1 MTVDNHN
8 PPNRPSHLDSNGHWI
23 NPSGVVVERKKA
35 DPDVANDWLRKIK
48 ESLKEK

>member
-1 MTVDNHN
+1 LRAKPLGRKREKILTDDAAKFM
-8 PPNRPSHLDSNGHWI
+8 PRQS
-23 NPSGVVVERKKA
+23 KKA

>member
-1 MTVDNHN
+1 MTVDNDN
-8 PPNRPSHLDSNGHWI
+8 PPNSPAHLDSNGHWI
-23 NPSGVVVERKKA
+23 NPSGVVVERQKA